1 MAAERSDLADR
12 VPPLPMGQQQLIL
25 LVLGIVIVG
34 LGVVVG
40 LQAFDENQ
48 RRTSVDA
55 LTQDVVR
62 IAGDAQAWRLKP
74 RTFGGGGG
82 AFTGVSFADLGYAET
97 SDTYTTITGTYT
109 MAVDGSD
116 LIVVGVND
124 GHGTGAA
131 ARVCGLTAN
140 DIVTVAGDETVTA
153 PTACP

>member
-1 MAAERSDLADR
+1 
-12 VPPLPMGQQQLIL
+12 MGQQQLIL

-40 LQAFDENQ
+40 LEAFDENQ

-74 RTFGGGGG
+74 ATFGGGGG
-82 AFTGVSFADLGYAET
+82 AFTGVSFAGLGYAET
-97 SDTYTTITGTYT
+97 SGTYTTTTGAFT
-109 MAVDGSD
+109 MGVDADD
-116 LIVVGVND
+116 LTIVGVHA

-140 DIVTVAGDETVTA
+140 DIVTVAGDATVTA
-153 PTACP
+153 PATCP